1 MSKPSKRLKGIV
13 AVVLALACVLPM
25 PVSGQTAGDTGKIDE
40 YLLEKMEQYTGEL
53 PVYIC
58 VQTDMTIHE
67 SLAMEEQEFN
77 QMAEEFRQEIRL
89 EDDNLVLNSKYMFNL
104 RTYAGHGYIPLT
116 TAWLTREEIRALAG
130 NERIARVTYIP
141 YDRNNL
147 PNIYYPFRTFSF
159 NAEMALFLLQIS
171 VGLHDAPGE
180 QFLKEF
186 DVDRNG
192 QIDAYDALLILQESV
207 GLIAIGEVMTL
218 YTWQSTTWS
227 IGAYDWERI
236 PPEYIFCANDVNG
249 DGVADSLDIMIQY
262 RDMWR

>member
-1 MSKPSKRLKGIV
+1 MSKPSKRLKGMV

-77 QMAEEFRQEIRL
+77 QMAEEFRQENGL

-104 RTYAGHGYIPLT
+104 RMYAGHGYIPLT

-130 NERIARVTYIP
+130 NERVARVTYIP

-147 PNIYYPFRTFSF
+147 PNIYFPFTIYSYK
-159 NAEMALFLLQIS
+159 AEWALYILQIS
-171 VGLHDAPGE
+171 VGLHEPGGMFIE
-180 QFLKEF
+180 DIDQ
-186 DVDRNG
+186 NG
-192 QIDAYDALLILQESV
+192 QIDAYDALLALQESV

-218 YTWQSTTWS
+218 YTWQSSIWE

>member
-1 MSKPSKRLKGIV
+1 MKSKRLKGIV

-67 SLAMEEQEFN
+67 SLAIEEQEFN
-77 QMAEEFRQEIRL
+77 QMAEEFRQENGL
-89 EDDNLVLNSKYMFNL
+89 EDDNLVLNSKYMFTL
-104 RTYAGHGYIPLT
+104 GRTYGDSGYIPLT

-130 NERIARVTYIP
+130 NERVARVIYIP
-141 YDRNNL
+141 YHRNNR
-147 PNIYYPFRTFSF
+147 PNIYFPFRTFSF
-159 NAEMALFLLQIS
+159 NAERALFLLQIS
-171 VGLHDAPGE
+171 VGLHVPGE
-180 QFLKEF
+180 SYIKNI
-186 DVDRNG
+186 DVDKNG
-192 QIDAYDALLILQESV
+192 KIDAYDALLVLQESV

-218 YTWQSTTWS
+218 YTWQSSIWE

-249 DGVADSLDIMIQY
+249 DGVADSLDIMIKY

>member
-1 MSKPSKRLKGIV
+1 MRSKRFKGIM
-13 AVVLALACVLPM
+13 AVVLALTCMLPM
-25 PVSGQTAGDTGKIDE
+25 TVSGQTAGDTGKIDE

-77 QMAEEFRQEIRL
+77 QMAEEFRQENGL

-104 RTYAGHGYIPLT
+104 RMYAGHGYIPLT

-130 NERIARVTYIP
+130 NERVARVTYIP

-159 NAEMALFLLQIS
+159 NAERALFLLQIS
-171 VGLHDAPGE
+171 VGLHVPGE
-180 QFLKEF
+180 LYIKDI

-192 QIDAYDALLILQESV
+192 QIDAYDALLVLQESV
-207 GLIAIGEVMTL
+207 GLIAIGRVMYL
-218 YTWQSTTWS
+218 YTWQSP
-227 IGAYDWERI
+227 ILIEGAYDWERI
-236 PPEYIFCANDVNG
+236 PPDFCLCANDVNG
-249 DGVADSLDIMIQY
+249 DGVADALDIMLKN